1 MEFSFE
7 SHEDKPKIKKELVIH
22 NISNDQENY
31 EKYKDKTNIL
41 FNDPN
46 FYFSTKHEGNN
57 IVFGKKLSKIKF
69 HNNIPLFKTK
79 AQKKSV
85 MLKNRLTSIKSSTGM
100 SISSK
105 INYNNNNTNL
115 NNNQKYIGNEELK
128 NIYESFKRIELK
140 NLPLSNSAK
149 NLLKDEDYE
158 MKSKLSKNFDLQE
171 KALKNYLSENKNK
184 NNIISKIM
192 RITKKDK
199 KDILMNISN
208 VYRIKKEFIN
218 YIDEEDKILNPNQI
232 FGWFTSLRYSENGDL
247 KYYVNVGNKNENWQ
261 LFPLKPFKKES
272 EIIRNPS
279 LDKSIY
285 NCKSLKSYF
294 NNNYLEKKFPRSYSY
309 FKSWNNEDHKINKI
323 KVRRNEKRN
332 EILYDNHEN
341 KTDFQNLCINGEN
354 LLSFEFENSKL
365 LQGKKILNTCNDNIN
380 ENNNFTISESIT
392 FPMIKSSSS
401 NSNL

>member
-1 MEFSFE
+1 MEFFFDE
-7 SHEDKPKIKKELVIH
+7 EKPKMKKELILH

-46 FYFSTKHEGNN
+46 YYFSTKHEGNK
-57 IVFGKKLSKIKF
+57 IIFGKKLSKIKF

-79 AQKKSV
+79 ALKKSV
-85 MLKNRLTSIKSSTGM
+85 MLKNKISTIKTSTGM

-105 INYNNNNTNL
+105 INNNSNNNL
-115 NNNQKYIGNEELK
+115 NSNQKYIENEELK
-128 NIYESFKRIELK
+128 NIYDSFKRIQFK
-140 NLPLSNSAK
+140 NLPLSNSTK

-158 MKSKLSKNFDLQE
+158 MKNKLSKNFDLQE

-184 NNIISKIM
+184 KNIMSKIM
-192 RITKKDK
+192 KITKKDK

-208 VYRIKKEFIN
+208 TYRIKKEFIN

-279 LDKSIY
+279 FDKSIY

-294 NNNYLEKKFPRSYSY
+294 NNNYLEQKFPRSYSY
-309 FKSWNNEDHKINKI
+309 FKSWNNENYKNNKKNYSRNEKINKI
-323 KVRRNEKRN
+323 
-332 EILYDNHEN
+332 LYDSHEN

-380 ENNNFTISESIT
+380 ENNNFIISESIN
-392 FPMIKSSSS
+392 FPLIKSSFS

>member
-1 MEFSFE
+1 MEFFFDE
-7 SHEDKPKIKKELVIH
+7 EKPKMKKELILH

-46 FYFSTKHEGNN
+46 YYFSTKHEGNK
-57 IVFGKKLSKIKF
+57 IIFGKKLSKIKF

-79 AQKKSV
+79 ALKKSV
-85 MLKNRLTSIKSSTGM
+85 ILKNKISTIKTSTGM

-105 INYNNNNTNL
+105 INNNSNNNL
-115 NNNQKYIGNEELK
+115 NSNQKYIENEELK
-128 NIYESFKRIELK
+128 NIYDSFKRIQFK
-140 NLPLSNSAK
+140 NLPLSNSTK

-158 MKSKLSKNFDLQE
+158 MKNKLSKNFDLQE

-184 NNIISKIM
+184 KNIMSKIM
-192 RITKKDK
+192 KITKKDK

-208 VYRIKKEFIN
+208 AYRIKKEFIN
-218 YIDEEDKILNPNQI
+218 YIDEEDKIIHPNQY
-232 FGWFTSLRYSENGDL
+232 FGWLTSLRYSEKGDL

-279 LDKSIY
+279 FDKSIY

-294 NNNYLEKKFPRSYSY
+294 NNNYLEQKFPRSYSY
-309 FKSWNNEDHKINKI
+309 FKSWNNENYKNNKKNYSRNEKINKI
-323 KVRRNEKRN
+323 
-332 EILYDNHEN
+332 LYDSHEN

-380 ENNNFTISESIT
+380 ENNNFIISESIN
-392 FPMIKSSSS
+392 FPLIKSSFS

>member
-1 MEFSFE
+1 MEFFFDE
-7 SHEDKPKIKKELVIH
+7 EKPKMKKELILH
-22 NISNDQENY
+22 NISNAQENY

-46 FYFSTKHEGNN
+46 YYFSTKHEGNK
-57 IVFGKKLSKIKF
+57 IIIGKKFSKIKF

-79 AQKKSV
+79 ALKKSV
-85 MLKNRLTSIKSSTGM
+85 MLKNKISTIKTSTGM

-105 INYNNNNTNL
+105 INNNSNNNL
-115 NNNQKYIGNEELK
+115 NSNQKYIENEELK
-128 NIYESFKRIELK
+128 NIYDSFKRIQFK
-140 NLPLSNSAK
+140 NLPLSNSTK

-158 MKSKLSKNFDLQE
+158 MKNKLSKNFDLQE

-184 NNIISKIM
+184 KNIMSKIM
-192 RITKKDK
+192 KITKKDK

-208 VYRIKKEFIN
+208 TYRIKKEFIN
-218 YIDEEDKILNPNQI
+218 YIDEEDKIIHPNQY
-232 FGWFTSLRYSENGDL
+232 FGWLTSLRYSEKGDL

-279 LDKSIY
+279 FDKSIY

-294 NNNYLEKKFPRSYSY
+294 NNNYLEQKFPRSYSY
-309 FKSWNNEDHKINKI
+309 FKSWNNENYKNNKKNYSRNEKINKI
-323 KVRRNEKRN
+323 
-332 EILYDNHEN
+332 LYDSHEN

-380 ENNNFTISESIT
+380 ENNNFIISESIN
-392 FPMIKSSSS
+392 FPLIKSSFS

>member
-1 MEFSFE
+1 MEFFFDE
-7 SHEDKPKIKKELVIH
+7 EKPKMKKELILH

-46 FYFSTKHEGNN
+46 YYFSTKHEGNK
-57 IVFGKKLSKIKF
+57 IIFGKKLSKIKF

-79 AQKKSV
+79 ALKKSV
-85 MLKNRLTSIKSSTGM
+85 ILKNKISTIKTSTGM

-105 INYNNNNTNL
+105 INNNSNNNL
-115 NNNQKYIGNEELK
+115 NSNQKYIGNEELK
-128 NIYESFKRIELK
+128 NIYDSFKRIQFK
-140 NLPLSNSAK
+140 NLPLSNSTK
-149 NLLKDEDYE
+149 NLLKDEDYG

-184 NNIISKIM
+184 KNIMSKIM
-192 RITKKDK
+192 KITKKDK

-208 VYRIKKEFIN
+208 AYRIKKEFIN
-218 YIDEEDKILNPNQI
+218 YIDEEDKIIHPNQY
-232 FGWFTSLRYSENGDL
+232 FGWLTSLRYSEKGDL

-261 LFPLKPFKKES
+261 LFPLKPFKNDS

-279 LDKSIY
+279 FDKSIY

-294 NNNYLEKKFPRSYSY
+294 NNNYLKKKFPRSYSY
-309 FKSWNNEDHKINKI
+309 FKSWNNENNNNNNKNFSRNKKIDK
-323 KVRRNEKRN
+323 
-332 EILYDNHEN
+332 ILYDNHEN
-341 KTDFQNLCINGEN
+341 KTDFQNLCVNGEN
-354 LLSFEFENSKL
+354 LLSFELENSKL
-365 LQGKKILNTCNDNIN
+365 LQGKKILNTFNENIN
-380 ENNNFTISESIT
+380 DYDNFMISDSIN
-392 FPMIKSSSS
+392 FPIIKSSLS

>member
-1 MEFSFE
+1 
-7 SHEDKPKIKKELVIH
+7 
-22 NISNDQENY
+22 
-31 EKYKDKTNIL
+31 
-41 FNDPN
+41 
-46 FYFSTKHEGNN
+46 
-57 IVFGKKLSKIKF
+57 
-69 HNNIPLFKTK
+69 
-79 AQKKSV
+79 
-85 MLKNRLTSIKSSTGM
+85 
-100 SISSK
+100 
-105 INYNNNNTNL
+105 
-115 NNNQKYIGNEELK
+115 
-128 NIYESFKRIELK
+128 
-140 NLPLSNSAK
+140 
-149 NLLKDEDYE
+149 
-158 MKSKLSKNFDLQE
+158 
-171 KALKNYLSENKNK
+171 
-184 NNIISKIM
+184 M

-208 VYRIKKEFIN
+208 TYRIKKEFIN